1 MTHNMNFR
9 TILSAPSILLATTLL
24 MSSCNFWHDTVSFD
38 AAGKM
43 PATKTPVPKIEIE
56 TNISVTTLFGGFV
69 RSNKPYDIRA
79 YYRDD
84 TFSFESAEV
93 TTVTVTYADGT
104 VDPGVAALKLP
115 MRSQHTIHESYNS
128 MGEDGVVVTKS
139 RIIKAEFPGV
149 ISRDEPFT
157 LLLKGRFIKSNG
169 SIIPFMIK
177 EKFGP
182 SRDKRTESWVDF
194 VSGC

>member
-1 MTHNMNFR
+1 MTHNMNLR
-9 TILSAPSILLATTLL
+9 TILSAPSILLATALL
-24 MSSCNFWHDTVSFD
+24 MSSCTFWHDTVSFD

-43 PATKTPVPKIEIE
+43 PAARTPVPKIEID
-56 TNISVTTLFGGFV
+56 TNISVPTLFGGFV
-69 RSNKPYDIRA
+69 KSNKPYDVRA
-79 YYRDD
+79 YYMDD
-84 TFSFESAEV
+84 TFTVDSAEFA
-93 TTVTVTYADGT
+93 TVTVTYADGT

-128 MGEDGVVVTKS
+128 MGEEGVVVTKS
-139 RIIKAEFPGV
+139 RIIQAEFRGV

-169 SIIPFMIK
+169 SIIPFVIK
-177 EKFGP
+177 EKYDP
-182 SRDKRTESWVDF
+182 SRDKRTESWADF